1 MSEFLDYRLVK
12 IPDPTEPERPISV
25 DEPALRQARLADE
38 QRRIQTSQR
47 GRSEGLQSK
56 LSGDAGKYG
65 GGNDLDAI
73 LGTEYE
79 NIQEFAR

>member
-1 MSEFLDYRLVK
+1 ME
-12 IPDPTEPERPISV
+12 
-25 DEPALRQARLADE
+25 E

-47 GRSEGLQSK
+47 GRSEGLQSR